1 MTRPGAPPSSGT
13 LTVSR
18 ILGVL
23 VPLAVWW
30 IAAAITGVSVALPYP
45 HEVLLV
51 TARELATAGFLRQVG
66 ATVLRG
72 VGAIGLATVVGVPLG
87 LVAGRS
93 AVVYALTR
101 PFSLT
106 VRAIPFISVILVAV
120 IWFSSGT
127 VPVFVAVLMAL
138 PIVTDAARTAVSA
151 VDPRLEEMTRVHGI
165 GSVAR
170 VVHLWV
176 PGSLHGTLGGVR
188 SAAGIAWKVTVAAE
202 VLSSPAVGIGAR
214 MGEARLYLETER
226 VLAWTIVL
234 IVLAGASDWV
244 IRRLQER
251 SVTYR
256 RKIRQDAP
264 RTEGVAP
271 RQVSSRRA
279 GPGRNSLELDH
290 VSFAW
295 DHTPLLDNFSVSFAR
310 ENVTA
315 VVGPSG
321 IGKTTLLTVCARG
334 VAPNSG
340 SVRWVPQRDAPPRV
354 GMVFQEPRLLPWR
367 TAEENVMIV
376 GAHADHHSGQEGG
389 YGSGHRS
396 LDRWGARQTLAR
408 VGLTDIG
415 GAYPRELSGGMQQ
428 RVAVARAIHR
438 GPEILLIDEPLSG
451 IDPHHRADLT
461 EELKMVIHQHQALT
475 IVASHDLEFVL
486 AIADRVVVLSGPPV
500 SIATDLT
507 RPTGGWPAATEQ
519 QIATLVANVRTMN
532 V

>member
-1 MTRPGAPPSSGT
+1 MTRPGAPPSRGM

-18 ILGVL
+18 VLGAL

-51 TARELATAGFLRQVG
+51 TARELTTAGFLRQVG

-72 VGAIGLATVVGVPLG
+72 VGAIALATVVGVPLG

-93 AVVYALTR
+93 AVVYALSR
-101 PFSLT
+101 PFILT

-176 PGSLHGTLGGVR
+176 PGSLYGTLGGVR

-234 IVLAGASDWV
+234 IVLAGVSDWV

-256 RKIRQDAP
+256 WKIRQDAP
-264 RTEGVAP
+264 PTEGVPP
-271 RQVSSRRA
+271 RQVSSRRSE
-279 GPGRNSLELDH
+279 PGRNSLESLELDH

-310 ENVTA
+310 EHVTA

-321 IGKTTLLTVCARG
+321 IGKTTLLTVCAGG
-334 VAPNSG
+334 VAPSSG
-340 SVRWVPQRDAPPRV
+340 TVRWVPQREAPPRV

-376 GAHADHHSGQEGG
+376 GAHADHN
-389 YGSGHRS
+389 SGHRS

-415 GAYPRELSGGMQQ
+415 GAYPHELSGGMQQ

-451 IDPHHRADLT
+451 IDPYHRADLT

-500 SIATDLT
+500 SIAADLT